1 MIYLAR
7 ADGKVI
13 GKFSEAELRAKI
25 AAGSVSPDDQYV
37 ADGASERRRADEYPG
52 ATFPWRDEDQPLIPP
67 PDRTARKKEDHWPAN
82 WLAPPKSPLEF
93 GVLCAICAA
102 LLPLLHPMF
111 VLVSVGLLMASFVL
125 SIIAMVRGKV
135 SGGILLMIGIITV
148 ALPVLCVSTIDREKI
163 LQSHR

>member
-67 PDRTARKKEDHWPAN
+67 LDRTARKKKDHWPAN
-82 WLAPPKSPLEF
+82 WLAPQNRHWSLASSARFVRPCCLCFIQCLFWFPLDF
-93 GVLCAICAA
+93 
-102 LLPLLHPMF
+102 
-111 VLVSVGLLMASFVL
+111 
-125 SIIAMVRGKV
+125 
-135 SGGILLMIGIITV
+135 
-148 ALPVLCVSTIDREKI
+148 
-163 LQSHR
+163 